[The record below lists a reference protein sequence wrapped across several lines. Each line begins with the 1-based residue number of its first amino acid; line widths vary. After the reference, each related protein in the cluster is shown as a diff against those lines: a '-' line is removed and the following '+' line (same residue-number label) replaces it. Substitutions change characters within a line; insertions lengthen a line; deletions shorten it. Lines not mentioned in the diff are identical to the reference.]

1 MRFGKTSLVV
11 VILSAYLAGCG
22 TVLTARSKESKPR
35 YSPTSL
41 TTSLAQM
48 RTNAAFQRGASA
60 YADEE
65 YAIAFQRWSAL
76 AHAGNV
82 PAQGAIGFMFAVGQG
97 TEQSDAEAI
106 HWLEQAATA
115 GDADAQH
122 NLGYMFAMGRGVEK
136 NIDEAVKWYLEA
148 AKNGQIATSHN
159 LHALFLGPKFGE
171 PIERPS
177 PIDVRGMAERGEAD
191 AQFVLAAQYFSGYGV
206 KRDVHDAVQWYQRA
220 AEQSHGPAQFQL
232 GLIYVEGQGVAK
244 NERTGIA
251 WIRRAAAQNYSP
263 AQSWLNENSQRYR
276 TSMNY

>member
-1 MRFGKTSLVV
+1 MRFWKTSLVA
-11 VILSAYLAGCG
+11 VIISAYLAGCG
-22 TVLTARSKESKPR
+22 TVFTARSKDSKTR
-35 YSPTSL
+35 YSPTSA
-41 TTSLAQM
+41 TMSLAQM

-65 YAIAFQRWSAL
+65 YAIAFQRWSTL
-76 AHAGNV
+76 AQTGNV
-82 PAQGAIGFMFAVGQG
+82 PAQSAIGFMFAVGQG
-97 TEQSDAEAI
+97 TQRSDAEAI
-106 HWLEQAATA
+106 HWLEQAAKA
-115 GDADAQH
+115 GDPDAQH

-159 LHALFLGPKFGE
+159 LHALFLAPKLDE
-171 PIERPS
+171 AIERPN
-177 PIDVRGMAERGEAD
+177 PIDVRGLAERGEAD

-232 GLIYVEGQGVAK
+232 GLIYVDGQGIAK

-251 WIRRAAAQNYSP
+251 WIRRAAAQNYLP
-263 AQSWLNENSQRYR
+263 AQSWLKENSRRYR
-276 TSMNY
+276 TSMDF